1 MLEIVVKF
9 KRILAFPILAKMAVN
24 VFKKETV
31 LDVFA
36 HHSEAAKLVKFK
48 KPMFVIQI
56 LVPMADHVKI
66 MLETMDF
73 SVCVVQ
79 VNMGEIHFNSVLDK
93 SERQYDL
100 YNSEHFYSY
109 IY

>member
-9 KRILAFPILAKMAVN
+9 KRILAFLILAKMAVN

-36 HHSEAAKLVKFK
+36 HHSEVVKLVKFK
-48 KPMFVIQI
+48 KPMFVIQTH
-56 LVPMADHVKI
+56 VPMVDLVKI
-66 MLETMDF
+66 MQETMDF

-79 VNMGEIHFNSVLDK
+79 V
-93 SERQYDL
+93 SEEKNL
-100 YNSEHFYSY
+100 L
-109 IY
+109 I

>member
-9 KRILAFPILAKMAVN
+9 KRILAFLILVKMAVN

-36 HHSEAAKLVKFK
+36 LHLEAAKLVKFK
-48 KPMFVIQI
+48 KPMFVIQT
-56 LVPMADHVKI
+56 LVPMVDLVKI
-66 MLETMDF
+66 MQETMDF

-79 VNMGEIHFNSVLDK
+79 VKTRKK
-93 SERQYDL
+93 SFDFTVGQK
-100 YNSEHFYSY
+100 
-109 IY
+109 I

>member
-36 HHSEAAKLVKFK
+36 LHLEVAKLVKFK
-48 KPMFVIQI
+48 KPMFVIQTH
-56 LVPMADHVKI
+56 VPMVDLVKI
-66 MLETMDF
+66 MQETMDF

-79 VNMGEIHFNSVLDK
+79 VKTRKNPLISQWARKFKKV
-93 SERQYDL
+93 
-100 YNSEHFYSY
+100 
-109 IY
+109 